1 MSCHRDYR
9 TLSLVV
15 VSMSRTLCRIGRRIG
30 ALPKSESPLS
40 NKRQRINTIY
50 MKRPVQFETFTTCIS
65 WPHGAHFT
73 VITSSSVTIFPTMSS
88 QTYSSLR
95 SDLRHQESKTEI
107 ALAELSSLTNSAPSQ
122 QDTEIEDRLL
132 ETFAQRR
139 ETIDTMSRLVENDPS
154 GGGARVHQ
162 VARAREILVEHEK
175 EFRRMKV
182 CPLYLEES

>member
-1 MSCHRDYR
+1 
-9 TLSLVV
+9 
-15 VSMSRTLCRIGRRIG
+15 
-30 ALPKSESPLS
+30 
-40 NKRQRINTIY
+40 
-50 MKRPVQFETFTTCIS
+50 MKCPVQFETFYDVDFVANTALGL
-65 WPHGAHFT
+65 H
-73 VITSSSVTIFPTMSS
+73 VITLTIFPTMSS

-132 ETFAQRR
+132 ETFAKRR

-162 VARAREILVEHEK
+162 IARAREILVEHEK

-182 CPLYLEES
+182 SSLKFGGELIGSRQFNRREIERR

>member
-1 MSCHRDYR
+1 VPHWSQN
-9 TLSLVV
+9 
-15 VSMSRTLCRIGRRIG
+15 RRIAEVG
-30 ALPKSESPLS
+30 SLLS
-40 NKRQRINTIY
+40 SKRQRIITFY
-50 MKRPVQFETFTTCIS
+50 MKRPVQFETFTTWIS
-65 WPHGAHFT
+65 WQTRRSVLGLD
-73 VITSSSVTIFPTMSS
+73 VITLTIFPTMSS

-139 ETIDTMSRLVENDPS
+139 ETIDTMSRVVENDPS

-162 VARAREILVEHEK
+162 IARAREILVEHEK

-182 CPLYLEES
+182 SSLKFEGELIGSRQFSRREIERR

>member
-1 MSCHRDYR
+1 
-9 TLSLVV
+9 
-15 VSMSRTLCRIGRRIG
+15 MSRGLA
-30 ALPKSESPLS
+30 ALGLHVVHLALIPPRQES
-40 NKRQRINTIY
+40 
-50 MKRPVQFETFTTCIS
+50 
-65 WPHGAHFT
+65 
-73 VITSSSVTIFPTMSS
+73 TMSAAMS

-107 ALAELSSLTNSAPSQ
+107 TLAELSSLTNSAPSQ

-132 ETFAQRR
+132 EIFAQRR
-139 ETIDTMSRLVENDPS
+139 ETIETMSRLVETDPS

-182 CPLYLEES
+182 LFTP